1 MKLNIFNSTS
11 AYEKCQYR
19 GVGESRKNIKPNPIS
34 DAPPITASLTEWK
47 SYIESLSLEQ
57 VRALRNKLRGV
68 EYLIKIDRK
77 LDEAKEEAY

>member
-11 AYEKCQYR
+11 VYEKCQYR
-19 GVGESRKNIKPNPIS
+19 EVGERRKNIKPNPIS

-77 LDEAKEEAY
+77 LDEAKEETY

>member
-1 MKLNIFNSTS
+1 
-11 AYEKCQYR
+11 
-19 GVGESRKNIKPNPIS
+19 VGESRKNIKTNPIS
-34 DAPPITASLTEWK
+34 DAPLISASLKEWK
-47 SYIESLSLEQ
+47 SYIESLSLER

>member
-11 AYEKCQYR
+11 VYEKCEYR
-19 GVGESRKNIKPNPIS
+19 GVGEGRKNIKPNPIS
-34 DAPPITASLTEWK
+34 DAPIISASLTEWK

>member
-11 AYEKCQYR
+11 VQEKSQYR
-19 GVGESRKNIKPNPIS
+19 GVGESRKNIKSNPIS
-34 DAPPITASLTEWK
+34 DAPPISASLTEWK

-77 LDEAKEEAY
+77 LDEAKEETY

>member
-11 AYEKCQYR
+11 AYEKCQYM

-34 DAPPITASLTEWK
+34 DAPAISASLTEWK
-47 SYIESLSLEQ
+47 SYIESLRLEQ

-77 LDEAKEEAY
+77 LDEAKEETY

>member
-1 MKLNIFNSTS
+1 
-11 AYEKCQYR
+11 
-19 GVGESRKNIKPNPIS
+19 VGESRKNIKSNPIS
-34 DAPPITASLTEWK
+34 DAPLISASLTEWK

-77 LDEAKEEAY
+77 LDEAKEETY

>member
-11 AYEKCQYR
+11 VHERCQYR
-19 GVGESRKNIKPNPIS
+19 GVGESRKNIKSNPIS
-34 DAPPITASLTEWK
+34 DAPLISASLTEWK

-77 LDEAKEEAY
+77 LDEAKEETY

>member
-1 MKLNIFNSTS
+1 MK
-11 AYEKCQYR
+11 CG
-19 GVGESRKNIKPNPIS
+19 GVGESRKNIKTNPIS
-34 DAPPITASLTEWK
+34 DAPLISASLTEWK

>member
-11 AYEKCQYR
+11 VYEKCQYR

-34 DAPPITASLTEWK
+34 DAPSITASLTEWK

-77 LDEAKEEAY
+77 LDEAKEETY

>member
-11 AYEKCQYR
+11 VYEKCQDR
-19 GVGESRKNIKPNPIS
+19 GVGESRKNINPDRIS
-34 DAPPITASLTEWK
+34 DAPPISASLTEWK

-77 LDEAKEEAY
+77 LDEAKEETY

>member
-11 AYEKCQYR
+11 VYEKCQYR
-19 GVGESRKNIKPNPIS
+19 GMGESRKNINPNRIS
-34 DAPPITASLTEWK
+34 DAPQISASLTEWK

>member
-1 MKLNIFNSTS
+1 MKC
-11 AYEKCQYR
+11 EYR
-19 GVGESRKNIKPNPIS
+19 GVGESRKNTKPNSIS
-34 DAPPITASLTEWK
+34 DAPLISASLTEWK

>member
-11 AYEKCQYR
+11 VYEKCEYR
-19 GVGESRKNIKPNPIS
+19 GVGESRKNIKTNPIS
-34 DAPPITASLTEWK
+34 DAPLISASLKEWK

>member
-1 MKLNIFNSTS
+1 MKC
-11 AYEKCQYR
+11 EHR
-19 GVGESRKNIKPNPIS
+19 GVAESRKNTKPNPIS
-34 DAPPITASLTEWK
+34 DAPLISASLTEWK